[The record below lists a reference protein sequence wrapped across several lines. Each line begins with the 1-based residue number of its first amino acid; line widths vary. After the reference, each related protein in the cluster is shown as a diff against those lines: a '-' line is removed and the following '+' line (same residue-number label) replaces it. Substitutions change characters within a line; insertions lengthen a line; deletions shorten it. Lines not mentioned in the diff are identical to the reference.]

1 MCLAIFSYCSLLFH
15 LTFHTR
21 LRLTM
26 HVKFIVRLLSC
37 TPCQEGTFF
46 LRNRA
51 YLAGEYILSVIYK
64 GKATHHLI
72 EFVDNN
78 FVVGK
83 KKFGNA
89 STLNEVIFF
98 ILLSSLILKAL
109 KSRFFRKRILVR
121 NSGTFTVS
129 SRIIVTLLIQSFNYS
144 IIIFLITSVILLAI
158 FARPTA

>member
-46 LRNRA
+46 VNRWDGK
-51 YLAGEYILSVIYK
+51 YVLSVIHK
-64 GKATHHLI
+64 RKATHHLI

-78 FVVGK
+78 FVVDK
-83 KKFGNA
+83 IKFGNA

-158 FARPTA
+158 LARPTA